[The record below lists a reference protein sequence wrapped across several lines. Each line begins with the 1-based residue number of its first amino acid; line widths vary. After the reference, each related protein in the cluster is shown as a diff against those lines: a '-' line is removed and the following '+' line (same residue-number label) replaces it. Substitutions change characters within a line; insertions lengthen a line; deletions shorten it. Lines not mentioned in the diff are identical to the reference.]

1 MAENIREV
9 IARLKNNQQSNSQQ
23 SKPKP
28 VPQETKVKE
37 VPQETEGLND
47 AEDDYVDDEEEEV
60 PEIDQKPVENAEDQ
74 TVDQQIAME
83 IELLQND
90 GRYRVELLHQMQ
102 EINKSLLGIAEIL
115 VDLAGKNGKA

>member
-1 MAENIREV
+1 M
-9 IARLKNNQQSNSQQ
+9 KNNQQSNSQQ

-47 AEDDYVDDEEEEV
+47 AEDDYVDEEEEV

>member
-1 MAENIREV
+1 M
-9 IARLKNNQQSNSQQ
+9 
-23 SKPKP
+23 
-28 VPQETKVKE
+28 
-37 VPQETEGLND
+37 
-47 AEDDYVDDEEEEV
+47 

>member
-1 MAENIREV
+1 M
-9 IARLKNNQQSNSQQ
+9 KNHQPNSPP

-28 VPQETKVKE
+28 VPVEKPAVID
-37 VPQETEGLND
+37 D